1 MADRPPL
8 RDSYRKAG
16 VNVAAGD
23 RFVNAIRPLVEGAQR
38 KGVMGQIGG
47 FGGLF
52 DLRAAGYEDPIL
64 VAAADGV
71 GTKLCIAA
79 ETGRLDTIG
88 IDLVAMCVNDL
99 VCQGAEPL
107 FFLDY
112 YATGKLDPAGARKI
126 LAGIAQG
133 CKLANTAL
141 IGGETAEMPG
151 LYAPGDFDLAGFA
164 VGAVERSAVL
174 PAPVEPGDV
183 VLGFASSGLHANGF
197 SLVRKTVAR
206 NKVQYLNPVWN
217 TPAPFRKDTKLKT
230 CLLEPTRIY
239 VATARALIRHQY
251 VRAFA
256 HITGG
261 GITGNAARPLPPG
274 FAVKIDLASWPLPP
288 VFRWLIGE
296 TKLGPTEMLATFNC
310 GIGMIAI
317 CPREVAPEAEQL
329 AASCGEQVFR
339 IGEVIAAERK
349 PVRYTGEF
357 AR

>member
-1 MADRPPL
+1 MANSPRL
-8 RDSYRKAG
+8 RDSYRKVG
-16 VNVAAGD
+16 VDVVAGD
-23 RFVNAIRPLVEGAQR
+23 QFVGAIRPLVEGTQR
-38 KGVMGQIGG
+38 AGTIGQIGG

-71 GTKLCIAA
+71 GTKLRIAV
-79 ETGRLDTIG
+79 ETGQLDTIG

-112 YATGKLDPAGARKI
+112 YATGKLDPAEAHKI

-164 VGAVERSAVL
+164 VGAVERNAVL
-174 PAPVEPGDV
+174 PAPVKPGDV

-197 SLVRKTVAR
+197 SLVRNAQAH
-206 NKVQYLNPVWN
+206 NKVQYLDPAWN
-217 TPAPFRKDTKLKT
+217 APAPFRKDAELGA

-239 VATARALIRHQY
+239 VATARALIRHRY

-274 FAVKIDLASWPLPP
+274 LAVKIDLASWALPP
-288 VFRWLIGE
+288 VFRWLVDE
-296 TKLGPTEMLATFNC
+296 ARLGPAEMLATFNC

-329 AASCGEQVFR
+329 AAGCGEQAFR
-339 IGEVIAAERK
+339 IGEVIAAEGE
-349 PVRYTGEF
+349 PVRYTGKL
-357 AR
+357 AG